1 MLPATPRPKIFLIL
15 AGLGLYFLTTGVSYA
30 TFNFLRTEP
39 QAEFATP
46 VPQEGE
52 GLAIDPSE
60 PKTETCPLNGKLY
73 TQTERKVW
81 DTRRPLAVMIEN
93 HKEARPQSGISKA
106 DVVYEAVAE
115 GGITR
120 FLAIYLCDA
129 VARDTLIGPVRSART
144 YFLDWASE
152 YGETPLYAHV
162 GGANLPGP
170 ANALGQIQD
179 YGWGGRKGNDLNQF
193 AIGYPTFWRD
203 YERLGHTVATE
214 HTMYSTTEKL
224 WAEGK
229 NRGWTNKDLEGID
242 WQDQFQSWK
251 FKEEETQGSQAQR
264 LAFEF
269 WKGDTDYA
277 VTWEYDTASKIYK
290 RLNGGQTQTDLN
302 NGEQITAGVVIVQ
315 FVNEKGPIDE
325 LKHLL
330 YKTISSG
337 KAIVFQNGKAI
348 ETSWQKISRKG
359 RTVFTDKNGREISFV
374 PGKIWIEILP
384 TGNVVDY

>member
-1 MLPATPRPKIFLIL
+1 MLPAKLRPKLFPIL
-15 AGLGLYFLTTGVSYA
+15 AGLGLYLLTTGISYA

-39 QAEFATP
+39 QAEFASP
-46 VPQEGE
+46 VSENGE

-60 PKTETCPLNGKLY
+60 PKTEVCPLNGRLY
-73 TQTERKVW
+73 TKTEEKVW

-93 HKEARPQSGISKA
+93 HTEARPQSGLTKA

-162 GGANLPGP
+162 GGANLPGS

-203 YERLGHTVATE
+203 YERIGHTVATE
-214 HTMYSTTEKL
+214 HTMYTTTEKL

-229 NRGWTNKDLEGID
+229 RRGWTNKDLEGTD
-242 WQDQFQSWK
+242 WQDQFQPYK
-251 FKEEETQGSQAQR
+251 FSEKGSQGTDAQKISF
-264 LAFEF
+264 AFWQQDE
-269 WKGDTDYA
+269 GYA
-277 VTWEYDTASKIYK
+277 VTWQYDSAAKRYT
-290 RLNGGQTQTDLN
+290 RLNGGQSQTDLN
-302 NGEQITAGVVIVQ
+302 NGEQISAGVVIVQ

-330 YKTISSG
+330 YKTIGSG
-337 KAIVFQNGKAI
+337 KAIIFQDGKAI
-348 ETSWQKISRKG
+348 EATWQKISRKG
-359 RTVFTDKNGREISFV
+359 RTIFTGKNGKEIIFT

-384 TGNVVDY
+384 TGNTVDY